1 MDQDQ
6 LRDHLAKL
14 RAELTRAHPTNPE
27 SKQSLTDAMQDVHTL
42 IDQPQDAASA
52 ADASLPQ
59 RLENIAVQ
67 FEANHPTLAAS
78 ARRLIDLLSEVGI

>member
-1 MDQDQ
+1 MDRDQ
-6 LRDHLAKL
+6 LRDHLARL
-14 RAELTRAHPTNPE
+14 RAELTRAHQAAPE
-27 SKQSLTDAMQDVHTL
+27 SKQSLTDAMQDVHSL
-42 IDQPQDAASA
+42 IDQPKDAAVA
-52 ADASLPQ
+52 GDASLPE